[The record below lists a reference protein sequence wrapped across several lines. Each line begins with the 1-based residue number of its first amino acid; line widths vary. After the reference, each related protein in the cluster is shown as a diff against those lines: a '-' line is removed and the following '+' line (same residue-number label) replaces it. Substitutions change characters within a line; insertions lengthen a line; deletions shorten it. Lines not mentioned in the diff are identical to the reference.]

1 MMKRLTKVDC
11 ALSLVVY
18 ALLMLPSVS
27 WASEQAT
34 GESPWSLLFKFL
46 NVAIFVAIIYKLGAK
61 KIGEFF
67 KNRRQRAREAMEGA
81 AGKEGEAARQLKEWN
96 ERVAGAEEE
105 AKKIVEASVAEGR
118 NLKAKIL
125 RGAEEEAKAIL
136 EQARVT
142 AAEEVK
148 RTRAMLGKELAAI
161 SASKAEALL
170 REKMAPEHH
179 KKLIEEFL
187 HKLEDLS

>member
-1 MMKRLTKVDC
+1 
-11 ALSLVVY
+11 
-18 ALLMLPSVS
+18 MLPSVS

-34 GESPWSLLFKFL
+34 GESPWSLFFKFL

-67 KNRRQRAREAMEGA
+67 KNRRQRAREAIEGA

-105 AKKIVEASVAEGR
+105 VKKIVEASVAEGR

-125 RGAEEEAKAIL
+125 REAEEEARAIL
-136 EQARVT
+136 EQA
-142 AAEEVK
+142 
-148 RTRAMLGKELAAI
+148 TRAMLGKELAAI
-161 SASKAEALL
+161 SAAKAEALL

>member
-1 MMKRLTKVDC
+1 MRKRPAKINY

-27 WASEQAT
+27 WAFEPVT
-34 GESPWSLLFKFL
+34 GESPRSLLFKFL

-67 KNRRQRAREAMEGA
+67 KNRRQRAREAIEGA
-81 AGKEGEAARQLKEWN
+81 VRKEGEAARQLKEWN
-96 ERVAGAEEE
+96 ERIAGAEEE

-125 RGAEEEAKAIL
+125 REAEEGAIAIL
-136 EQARVT
+136 EQARIA

-148 RTRAMLGKELAAI
+148 RTRETLGKELAAI
-161 SASKAEALL
+161 STSKAEALL
-170 REKMAPEHH
+170 REKMTPEHH
-179 KKLIEEFL
+179 KKLVEEFL
-187 HKLEDLS
+187 HKMEDLS

>member
-1 MMKRLTKVDC
+1 MRKPPAKIDYVR
-11 ALSLVVY
+11 SLVLY

-67 KNRRQRAREAMEGA
+67 KNRRQRAREAIEGA
-81 AGKEGEAARQLKEWN
+81 TGKEGEAVRQLQEWN
-96 ERVAGAEEE
+96 ERIAAAEEG
-105 AKKIVEASVAEGR
+105 ARKIVEAAVVEGG

-125 RGAEEEAKAIL
+125 RGAEEEARAIL
-136 EQARVT
+136 EQARV
-142 AAEEVK
+142 AVAEEVK

>member
-1 MMKRLTKVDC
+1 
-11 ALSLVVY
+11 
-18 ALLMLPSVS
+18 
-27 WASEQAT
+27 
-34 GESPWSLLFKFL
+34 LFKFL

-67 KNRRQRAREAMEGA
+67 KNRRQRAREAIEGA

-105 AKKIVEASVAEGR
+105 AKKIVEASGAEGR

-125 RGAEEEAKAIL
+125 REAEEEARAIL
-136 EQARVT
+136 EQARVA

-148 RTRAMLGKELAAI
+148 RTKAMLGKELAAI

-170 REKMAPEHH
+170 REKMTPEHH
-179 KKLIEEFL
+179 KKLIEEL
-187 HKLEDLS
+187 LRKMEDLS

>member
-1 MMKRLTKVDC
+1 MRKPPAKIDHVRP
-11 ALSLVVY
+11 LVLY

-27 WASEQAT
+27 WASEQTT

-67 KNRRQRAREAMEGA
+67 KNRRQRAREAIEGA
-81 AGKEGEAARQLKEWN
+81 TGKEGEAVRQLQEWN
-96 ERVAGAEEE
+96 ERIAAAEEG
-105 AKKIVEASVAEGR
+105 ARKIVEAAVVEGS